1 MLATEGRLR
10 VSPTEGEAGREKCC
24 DQWQSFV
31 PSSTSVTCHVLRGRT
46 GSWGGELRRTAIRPG
61 FLIVRSDR
69 ASSYQNQR
77 WAFWKVHCVCSTSC
91 SACCCHSCGPISDG
105 RGAGDLLPHW
115 VPTIS
120 SFFFFYLHG
129 FYFNFYWS
137 LVALQCCVSVY
148 CTAK

>member
-1 MLATEGRLR
+1 MMLATEGRLR

-91 SACCCHSCGPISDG
+91 SACCCHSCGPSVM
-105 RGAGDLLPHW
+105 AGGQEIFFLIGCPLFLL
-115 VPTIS
+115 
-120 SFFFFYLHG
+120 FFFLPPWILF
-129 FYFNFYWS
+129 
-137 LVALQCCVSVY
+137 
-148 CTAK
+148 

>member
-1 MLATEGRLR
+1 MMLATEGRLR

-105 RGAGDLLPHW
+105 RAQLSLATRGEDWAPCAAVKTQRNKKKAGGGQG
-115 VPTIS
+115 TEK
-120 SFFFFYLHG
+120 G
-129 FYFNFYWS
+129 NR
-137 LVALQCCVSVY
+137 
-148 CTAK
+148 AKR